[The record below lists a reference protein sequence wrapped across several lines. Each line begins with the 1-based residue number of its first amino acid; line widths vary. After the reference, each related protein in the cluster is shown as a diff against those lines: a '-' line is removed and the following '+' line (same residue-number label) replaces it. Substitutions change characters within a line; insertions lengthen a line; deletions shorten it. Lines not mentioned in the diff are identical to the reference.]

1 MSPKL
6 TLKYIIELSRIKR
19 FTGVWL
25 LFLPCLFGITL
36 AYKDNLTNIISIKGL
51 NIVILFFLG
60 SIIMRTAGCVIND
73 IADRKLDAKV
83 KRTKNRPIANNNI
96 SLYTA
101 IIFLAILLIIGLII
115 LLQFNILAIKLGIF
129 ALFLVI
135 LYPFTKRFTYYPQL
149 FLGLTFNFG
158 ILLAAA
164 AINNEISLPII
175 LLYLSSIF
183 WTLIYDTIY
192 AYQDI
197 EDDIKIGN
205 KSSAIKFG
213 KEPQKILYSLTIL
226 QISLLGIIGFLMDF
240 RISYYFMI
248 YMALF
253 HLLCQIKTC
262 DFNNEKDCLNKFK
275 SNIMTGAIILMA
287 IMIG

>member
-1 MSPKL
+1 M
-6 TLKYIIELSRIKR
+6 
-19 FTGVWL
+19 
-25 LFLPCLFGITL
+25 
-36 AYKDNLTNIISIKGL
+36 
-51 NIVILFFLG
+51 
-60 SIIMRTAGCVIND
+60 
-73 IADRKLDAKV
+73 
-83 KRTKNRPIANNNI
+83 
-96 SLYTA
+96 
-101 IIFLAILLIIGLII
+101 
-115 LLQFNILAIKLGIF
+115 
-129 ALFLVI
+129 
-135 LYPFTKRFTYYPQL
+135 
-149 FLGLTFNFG
+149 
-158 ILLAAA
+158 
-164 AINNEISLPII
+164 
-175 LLYLSSIF
+175 LYLSSIF

-226 QISLLGIIGFLMDF
+226 QISLLGIMGFLMDF